1 MIEIL
6 KVVLFGII
14 EGITEWLPISS
25 TGHLIILE
33 EYINVTSIFKG
44 GKQFWDFFLVVIQLG
59 AILAV
64 IVCYYDKLMIFSN
77 NKEQRNNS
85 IKMWSKIIV
94 ACLPAAIMGLLLD
107 DFLEEKL
114 YNYVTVSLMLILYG
128 FIFIVVEMINKKRK
142 IRINSI
148 TQMSYKIAFF
158 IGIFQVL
165 SLIPGTSRSGVTILG
180 AMILFCSRDVAC
192 EFSFFL
198 AIPIMVGATLLKMVK
213 YFLNNQIIIT
223 DLFLLGIGIIVSFLV
238 SIVIIKWLLKYV
250 KSKDFKI
257 FGFYRI
263 VLGIVLILIKVL

>member
-1 MIEIL
+1 M
-6 KVVLFGII
+6 
-14 EGITEWLPISS
+14 
-25 TGHLIILE
+25 
-33 EYINVTSIFKG
+33 
-44 GKQFWDFFLVVIQLG
+44 D
-59 AILAV
+59 
-64 IVCYYDKLMIFSN
+64 
-77 NKEQRNNS
+77 RNNI

-165 SLIPGTSRSGVTILG
+165 SLIPGPSRSGVTILG